1 VVWFNNNSNLTI
13 GLSGNVSN
21 PYSIFVTTT
30 GDIYVNND
38 NSTGQ
43 VDKRVLNTN
52 NSTAVMQAGQVCYGL
67 FVDLNDTLYCSMRD
81 LHQVITIS
89 LYSTSEVLTILVG
102 TGCAGADPDQLNSPY
117 GIFVNTNFDL
127 YIADCGNNRIQKF
140 QSNQINGTTVPG
152 NMPLNCPTGVV
163 LDGGENVFIVDSGNN
178 RIIRSQSYGFQC
190 LVGCNVG
197 SGPAANQLSNPQ
209 NMAFDSYGNIYVTDR
224 NNSRI
229 QKFIVNNLCCKLIYA
244 KKQKEFEI
252 F

>member
-1 VVWFNNNSNLTI
+1 M
-13 GLSGNVSN
+13 SGNVAN

-81 LHQVITIS
+81 LHQVVTIS
-89 LYSTSEVLTILVG
+89 LNSIYEVLTILVG
-102 TGCAGADPDQLNSPY
+102 KGCAGADPYKLNSPY
-117 GIFVNTNFDL
+117 GIFVDTNFDL

-140 QSNQINGTTVPG
+140 QSNQINGTTVAG
-152 NMPLNCPTGVV
+152 NNSLSCPTGVV
-163 LDGGENVFIVDSGNN
+163 LDGDSNLFIIDSGNH
-178 RIIRSQSYGFQC
+178 RIVRSQSNGLEC
-190 LVGCNVG
+190 LVGCNGG
-197 SGPAANQLSNPQ
+197 SGSEASQLSYPQ